1 MFPMPRQSV
10 LSFRRQDEAALRS
23 RAFDMKNV
31 RMTVEGAIGRITLA
45 RPEKK
50 NALDRTTADELAEA
64 LFALSEAPVRVVAL
78 DGDGPD
84 FCTGADL
91 SALEEMIDAPR
102 QQHID
107 DAKALGHVFH
117 TIRRMEK
124 PVVAL
129 VKGRA
134 YGGGAGLATACDI
147 VLAHEE
153 ARFAYPEITIGFVPA
168 MVMTMLRR
176 CVGEK
181 QAFELVATGRIV
193 KADEAADLGLASRV
207 FAAKEFDQLCIAV
220 LNTLADAE
228 PSAMAAT
235 KTLFYKLDTLGFLD
249 GISAGIIANAD
260 ARATPA
266 FRAGIQRFTSR
277 KKDNQ

>member
-1 MFPMPRQSV
+1 MFLTPRQSDSV
-10 LSFRRQDEAALRS
+10 FRPRS
-23 RAFDMKNV
+23 ETSAGSRIFTMRNV
-31 RMTVEGAIGRITLA
+31 RVTVDGAIGRITLA

-50 NALDRTTADELAEA
+50 NTLDRVTADELAEA
-64 LFALSEAPVRVVAL
+64 LFALSESPVRVVAI
-78 DGDGPD
+78 DGEGPD
-84 FCTGADL
+84 FCAGADL
-91 SALEEMIDAPR
+91 SALEEMLDAPR
-102 QQHID
+102 QEQID

-134 YGGGAGLATACDI
+134 YGGGAGLASACDI

-153 ARFAYPEITIGFVPA
+153 ASFAYPEITIGFVPA

-176 CVGEK
+176 SVGEK
-181 QAFELVATGRIV
+181 HAFDLVSTGRIL
-193 KADEAADLGLASRV
+193 KAEEAKSIGLVSRV
-207 FAAKEFDQLCIAV
+207 FAAHEFDQLSQSV
-220 LNTLADAE
+220 LDQLADAA
-228 PSAMAAT
+228 PSSMAAT

-260 ARATPA
+260 SRATTA
-266 FRAGIQRFTSR
+266 FREGVKRFTSR

>member
-1 MFPMPRQSV
+1 MNSIRV
-10 LSFRRQDEAALRS
+10 
-23 RAFDMKNV
+23 
-31 RMTVEGAIGRITLA
+31 TIEGSIGWITLA

-50 NALDRTTADELAEA
+50 NALDRAMADELAEA
-64 LFALSEAPVRVVAL
+64 LFALSESPVNVVAIE
-78 DGDGPD
+78 GEGPD
-84 FCTGADL
+84 FCAGADL
-91 SALEEMIDAPR
+91 AAIEEMLDAPR

-129 VKGRA
+129 VRGRA
-134 YGGGAGLATACDI
+134 YAGGAGLASACDI

-153 ARFAYPEITIGFVPA
+153 ARFAYPEVTIGFVPA

-176 CVGEK
+176 SIGEK
-181 QAFELVATGRIV
+181 HAFDLVSTGRIL
-193 KADEAADLGLASRV
+193 KAEEARELGLVSRV
-207 FAAKEFDQLCIAV
+207 FAAMEFDQLSRSV
-220 LNTLADAE
+220 LDTLAAAP

-235 KTLFYKLDTLGFLD
+235 KTLFYKLDGLGFLD
-249 GISAGIIANAD
+249 GISAGIVANAD

-266 FRAGIQRFTSR
+266 FREGVKRFTSR
-277 KKDNQ
+277 KKEQ

>member
-1 MFPMPRQSV
+1 MSADG
-10 LSFRRQDEAALRS
+10 L
-23 RAFDMKNV
+23 
-31 RMTVEGAIGRITLA
+31 IGRITLA
-45 RPEKK
+45 RPDKK
-50 NALDRTTADELAEA
+50 NALDRVTADELAEA
-64 LFALSEAPVRVVAL
+64 LFALSESPVSVVAI
-78 DGDGPD
+78 DAEGPD

-91 SALEEMIDAPR
+91 SALEDMLDAPR
-102 QQHID
+102 QDQID

-134 YGGGAGLATACDI
+134 YAGGAGLASACDI

-168 MVMTMLRR
+168 IVMTMLRR
-176 CVGEK
+176 SVGEK
-181 QAFELVATGRIV
+181 HAFDLVSTGRV
-193 KADEAADLGLASRV
+193 LKAEEARSIGLVSRV
-207 FAAKEFDQLCIAV
+207 FAAKEFDQLSRSV
-220 LNTLADAE
+220 LEQLADAP

-235 KTLFYKLDTLGFLD
+235 KTLFYKLDTLSFID
-249 GISAGIIANAD
+249 GISAGIVANAD

-266 FRAGIQRFTSR
+266 FREGVKRFTSR
-277 KKDNQ
+277 NKDTQ

>member
-1 MFPMPRQSV
+1 V
-10 LSFRRQDEAALRS
+10 
-23 RAFDMKNV
+23 NNI
-31 RMTVEGAIGRITLA
+31 RMTADGAIGRITLA

-50 NALDRTTADELAEA
+50 NALDRVTADELAEA
-64 LFALSEAPVRVVAL
+64 LFALSESRVRVVAI

-84 FCTGADL
+84 FCAGADL
-91 SALEEMIDAPR
+91 SALEDMLDAPR
-102 QQHID
+102 QEQLD

-134 YGGGAGLATACDI
+134 YGGGAGLASACDI

-153 ARFAYPEITIGFVPA
+153 ARFAYPEVTIGFVPA

-176 CVGEK
+176 SVGEK
-181 QAFELVATGRIV
+181 HAFDLVSTGRIL
-193 KADEAADLGLASRV
+193 KAEEARSIGLVSRV
-207 FAAKEFDQLCIAV
+207 FAAREFDQLSQSV
-220 LNTLADAE
+220 LDQLADAP

-235 KTLFYKLDTLGFLD
+235 KTLFYKLDTLSFLD
-249 GISAGIIANAD
+249 GISAGIVANAD
-260 ARATPA
+260 SRATPA
-266 FRAGIQRFTSR
+266 FREGVKRFTSR
-277 KKDNQ
+277 RKGNP

>member
-1 MFPMPRQSV
+1 
-10 LSFRRQDEAALRS
+10 
-23 RAFDMKNV
+23 MKNV
-31 RMTVEGAIGRITLA
+31 RTSVDGSIGRITLA
-45 RPEKK
+45 RPDKK
-50 NALDRTTADELAEA
+50 NALDRVMADELAEA
-64 LFALSEAPVRVVAL
+64 LFAMSESPVNVVAI
-78 DGDGPD
+78 DGEGPD

-91 SALEEMIDAPR
+91 AAIEEMLDAPR
-102 QQHID
+102 QQHLD

-134 YGGGAGLATACDI
+134 YAGGAGLATACDI
-147 VLAHEE
+147 VLAHED
-153 ARFAYPEITIGFVPA
+153 ARFSYPEVTIGFVPA

-176 CVGEK
+176 SVGEK
-181 QAFELVATGRIV
+181 HAFDLVSTGRIL
-193 KADEAADLGLASRV
+193 KADEAQAIGLVSRV
-207 FAAKEFDQLCIAV
+207 FAAMEFEQLSKAA
-220 LNTLADAE
+220 LDNLAAAP

-249 GISAGIIANAD
+249 GISAGIVANAD

-266 FRAGIQRFTSR
+266 FREGVKRFTSR
-277 KKDNQ
+277 KKEQ

>member
-1 MFPMPRQSV
+1 MQMPSVSDFPPRH
-10 LSFRRQDEAALRS
+10 EAAP
-23 RAFDMKNV
+23 
-31 RMTVEGAIGRITLA
+31 GARVFAMRNIRTAVDGSVGRITLA

-50 NALDRTTADELAEA
+50 NALDRATADELAQA
-64 LFALSEAPVRVVAL
+64 LFALSESPVRVVAI
-78 DGDGPD
+78 DGEGTD
-84 FCTGADL
+84 FCAGADL
-91 SALEEMIDAPR
+91 SALEEMLDSPR

-134 YGGGAGLATACDI
+134 YAGGAGLASACDI
-147 VLAHEE
+147 VLAHED
-153 ARFAYPEITIGFVPA
+153 ARFAYPEVTIGFVPA

-176 CVGEK
+176 SVGEK
-181 QAFELVATGRIV
+181 HAFDLVSTGRILS
-193 KADEAADLGLASRV
+193 ANEAKSIGLVSRV
-207 FAAKEFDQLCIAV
+207 FAAREFDQLSQSV
-220 LNTLADAE
+220 LEHLADAA
-228 PSAMAAT
+228 PTAMAAT
-235 KTLFYKLDTLGFLD
+235 KTLFYKLDTLDFLD

-266 FRAGIQRFTSR
+266 FRDGVKRFSSR
-277 KKDNQ
+277 KRDNQ

>member
-1 MFPMPRQSV
+1 V
-10 LSFRRQDEAALRS
+10 
-23 RAFDMKNV
+23 NNI
-31 RMTVEGAIGRITLA
+31 RMSADGPIGRITLA

-50 NALDRTTADELAEA
+50 NALDRVTADELAEA
-64 LFALSEAPVRVVAL
+64 LFALSESPVNVVAI
-78 DGDGPD
+78 DAEGPD

-91 SALEEMIDAPR
+91 SALEDMLDAPR
-102 QQHID
+102 QDQIE

-134 YGGGAGLATACDI
+134 YAGGAGLASACDI

-153 ARFAYPEITIGFVPA
+153 ARFAYPEVTIGFVPA

-176 CVGEK
+176 SVGEK
-181 QAFELVATGRIV
+181 HAFDLVSTGRV
-193 KADEAADLGLASRV
+193 LKAEEARSIGLVSRV
-207 FAAKEFDQLCIAV
+207 FAAKDFDQLSQSV
-220 LNTLADAE
+220 LRQLAEAP

-235 KTLFYKLDTLGFLD
+235 KTLFYKLDTLSFID
-249 GISAGIIANAD
+249 GISAGIVANAD

-266 FRAGIQRFTSR
+266 FRAGVKRFASHN
-277 KKDNQ
+277 KDAQ